1 MIQTQSS
8 LFAHASKKIRRE
20 SERNVHDIDQND
32 PTAREM
38 SNTDI
43 LDSLETQANKAINI
57 DCFLFLMWKQLPA
70 CMRDISKIALQAC
83 IMNSSLS
90 LHSLESKI
98 FEIQKIRENVSS
110 KRHCFNFQRVRCVT
124 FDLGILMETGVPDC
138 AEAEMV

>member
-1 MIQTQSS
+1 
-8 LFAHASKKIRRE
+8 
-20 SERNVHDIDQND
+20 
-32 PTAREM
+32 
-38 SNTDI
+38 
-43 LDSLETQANKAINI
+43 
-57 DCFLFLMWKQLPA
+57 
-70 CMRDISKIALQAC
+70 MRDISKIALQAC

-110 KRHCFNFQRVRCVT
+110 KRRCFNFQRVRCVT